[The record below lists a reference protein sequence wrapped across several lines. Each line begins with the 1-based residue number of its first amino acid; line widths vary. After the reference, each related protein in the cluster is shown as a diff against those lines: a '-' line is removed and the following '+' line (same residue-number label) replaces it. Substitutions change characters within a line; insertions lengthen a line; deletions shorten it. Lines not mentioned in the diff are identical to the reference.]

1 MQMFSTSSSRFSF
14 LLRKVWKSGGAISD
28 LVGIICPLDWSIY
41 QNLKGPVGPPP
52 QVPTPLSSSRFS
64 FLPRSFSTYSQN
76 GGSLE
81 GRRHTF
87 DVSGLLNAL
96 NTTTKS
102 IFFSF
107 SPYNQ
112 STLSVFFNFPVESL
126 NSGSAFGLIS
136 IPLTTTPFIHW
147 HKTPCVSRV
156 MKYPKKCLGA
166 FDNDFHVYLI
176 SVDCKKMQKKNHDGF
191 LR

>member
-14 LLRKVWKSGGAISD
+14 LRRKVWKSGGAISD
-28 LVGIICPLDWSIY
+28 LVGIICALYWSIY
-41 QNLKGPVGPPP
+41 QNLKGPVAPPP
-52 QVPTPLSSSRFS
+52 VPTALSSSRFS
-64 FLPRSFSTYSQN
+64 FLPKSFSTYSQN

-107 SPYNQ
+107 PPYNQ
-112 STLSVFFNFPVESL
+112 STLSVFFNPYCECRSKWLLLSTLSIIFLVHMYFVKIYRKKSKVRK
-126 NSGSAFGLIS
+126 LIK
-136 IPLTTTPFIHW
+136 IW
-147 HKTPCVSRV
+147 R
-156 MKYPKKCLGA
+156 
-166 FDNDFHVYLI
+166 
-176 SVDCKKMQKKNHDGF
+176 
-191 LR
+191 

>member
-14 LLRKVWKSGGAISD
+14 LRRKVWKSGGAISD
-28 LVGIICPLDWSIY
+28 LVGIICPLYWSIY
-41 QNLKGPVGPPP
+41 QNLKGPVALPPP
-52 QVPTPLSSSRFS
+52 VPTALSSSRFS
-64 FLPRSFSTYSQN
+64 FLPKSFSTYSQN

-107 SPYNQ
+107 PPYNQ
-112 STLSVFFNFPVESL
+112 STLSVFFNPYCECRSKWLLLSTILHYQLFSWYICIL
-126 NSGSAFGLIS
+126 
-136 IPLTTTPFIHW
+136 
-147 HKTPCVSRV
+147 SRFTE
-156 MKYPKKCLGA
+156 K
-166 FDNDFHVYLI
+166 N
-176 SVDCKKMQKKNHDGF
+176 QK
-191 LR
+191 